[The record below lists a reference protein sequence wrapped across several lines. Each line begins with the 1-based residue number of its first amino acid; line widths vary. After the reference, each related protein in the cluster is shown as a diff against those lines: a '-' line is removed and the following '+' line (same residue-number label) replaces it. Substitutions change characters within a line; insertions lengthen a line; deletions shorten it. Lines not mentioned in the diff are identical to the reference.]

1 MQPHLEGHLTR
12 AMNWV
17 DVRLTCSQP
26 WRIARFGLRTARAKA
41 ILVIDRDGANAIDST
56 TDLSTEI
63 RMNNVVRGLGVPIHG
78 SGSPRRMGGLA
89 WHRRSWQ
96 SGA

>member
-1 MQPHLEGHLTR
+1 MR
-12 AMNWV
+12 AMNLV

-41 ILVIDRDGANAIDST
+41 ILVIDRDGVDAINST
-56 TDLSTEI
+56 TDLSTES
-63 RMNNVVRGLGVPIHG
+63 RMNNVVRGLGVPSHG